1 MKDFITHS
9 FWILLCIALIFF
21 YVCIWNSMC
30 FVVIFSQRT
39 KLYKWSI
46 EDTYSMVIG
55 DYSLCFLREI
65 LHHTH
70 YRKLLTARGS
80 KKAMVS
86 RSFVNK
92 PDDIGLKTVVLPY
105 FSYHTIKLLGA
116 FRLEINLITKKSQEF
131 FFLIFLFPVV
141 LFLYLN
147 VVVFYICYTFLFFEV
162 KFKGIPVIIY
172 IGLVLRTTHF

>member
-116 FRLEINLITKKSQEF
+116 FRLEINLITKKTRKKNSC
-131 FFLIFLFPVV
+131 FLIPRP
-141 LFLYLN
+141 
-147 VVVFYICYTFLFFEV
+147 FYW
-162 KFKGIPVIIY
+162 FKYCCLLHMSYMSIFWSKIQGAPVIVY
-172 IGLVLRTTHF
+172 IGLDLHTTYFL